1 MSLNKNSFR
10 AIAIIGWLYFGAVFA
25 ASSGD
30 FQAAN
35 QLYDTGKFSEAA
47 AAYEKIEP
55 KTAHVY
61 YNLGNALF
69 RDGKLG
75 TALLNY
81 ERARRLAPRD
91 PDILA
96 NLKFVEQRLGV
107 DEVNTPSRGMQKL
120 LRSAIESRTSSE
132 WSAYELAALWLTV
145 LAAGVCIFAPKLRTG
160 FIVIAV
166 ACLMWFAV
174 STFALSYEVI
184 DFRVAPRAIV
194 VTPETEARFAPLS
207 DSTVHFKVVEGTKV
221 AIREDRGQWLFVE
234 RADGQQGWV
243 KSDAIS
249 RIADL

>member
-1 MSLNKNSFR
+1 MNLSKNSFR
-10 AIAIIGWLYFGAVFA
+10 TIAVIGWLCFGTAFA
-25 ASSGD
+25 APSGD

-35 QLYDTGKFSEAA
+35 QLYDAGKFAEAA

-55 KTAHVY
+55 KTAHAY

-75 TALLNY
+75 PALLNY

-107 DEVNTPSRGMQKL
+107 DEVNTPPRAVQRL

-132 WSAYELAALWLTV
+132 WSANELVALWLAALAV
-145 LAAGVCIFAPKLRTG
+145 GICVFVPKVRTG
-160 FIVIAV
+160 FIFIAV
-166 ACLMWFAV
+166 ACLMGFAV

-194 VTPETEARFAPLS
+194 VTTETEARFAPVA
-207 DSTVHFKVVEGTKV
+207 DSTVHFKLAEGTKV

-243 KSDAIS
+243 KSDVVS

>member
-1 MSLNKNSFR
+1 MNLNKNSFR
-10 AIAIIGWLYFGAVFA
+10 AVVVVWWLCFGAAFA
-25 ASSGD
+25 TPSSD

-35 QLYDTGKFSEAA
+35 QFYDAGKFAEAA

-69 RDGKLG
+69 REGKLG
-75 TALLNY
+75 LALLNY

-107 DEVNTPSRGMQKL
+107 DEVNTPPRAMQRL
-120 LRSAIESRTSSE
+120 LRAAIESRTSSE
-132 WSAYELAALWLTV
+132 WSANELVTLWLTA
-145 LAAGVCIFAPKLRTG
+145 LAVGVCVFVPKVRTG
-160 FIVIAV
+160 FVVVAV
-166 ACLMWFAV
+166 ACLMGFAV

-184 DFRVAPRAIV
+184 DLQVAPRAIV
-194 VTPETEARFAPLS
+194 VTTETEARFAPVA
-207 DSTVHFKVVEGTKV
+207 DATVHFKLAEGAKV

-243 KSDAIS
+243 KSETIERVTS
-249 RIADL
+249 

>member
-1 MSLNKNSFR
+1 MNLSKNSFR
-10 AIAIIGWLYFGAVFA
+10 MVAVIWWLCFGAAFA
-25 ASSGD
+25 TPSGD

-35 QLYDTGKFSEAA
+35 QLYDAGKFEEAA
-47 AAYEKIEP
+47 AAYGKLEP

-107 DEVNTPSRGMQKL
+107 DEVNTPPRAMQRL
-120 LRSAIESRTSSE
+120 LRSTIESHTSSE
-132 WSAYELAALWLTV
+132 WSTNELVALWLTV
-145 LAAGVCIFAPKLRTG
+145 LALGVCVFVPKIRTG
-160 FIVIAV
+160 FVVIAV

-174 STFALSYEVI
+174 STFALSYETI
-184 DFRVAPRAIV
+184 DLRVAPRAIV
-194 VTPETEARFAPLS
+194 VTTETEARFAPVA
-207 DSTVHFKVVEGTKV
+207 DSTVHFKLAEGTKV

-243 KSDAIS
+243 QSDTIA

>member
-1 MSLNKNSFR
+1 MNLNKNSFR
-10 AIAIIGWLYFGAVFA
+10 AIAVIGWLCFGTAFA
-25 ASSGD
+25 APSGD

-35 QLYDTGKFSEAA
+35 QFYDAGKFAEAA

-55 KTAHVY
+55 KTAHMY

-75 TALLNY
+75 PALLNY
-81 ERARRLAPRD
+81 ERARRLAPRE

-96 NLKFVEQRLGV
+96 NLKFVQQRLGV
-107 DEVNTPSRGMQKL
+107 DEVNTPPRAMQRL

-132 WSAYELAALWLTV
+132 WSANEVVALWLTV
-145 LAAGVCIFAPKLRTG
+145 LAVGVCVFVPKVRTG

-166 ACLMWFAV
+166 ACLMGFAV

-184 DFRVAPRAIV
+184 DFRAAPRAIV
-194 VTPETEARFAPLS
+194 VTTETEARFAPVA
-207 DSTVHFKVVEGTKV
+207 DSTIHFKLAEGAKV

-243 KSDAIS
+243 KSDAVS

>member
-1 MSLNKNSFR
+1 MNLSKNNFR
-10 AIAIIGWLYFGAVFA
+10 AIVVIGWLCFGTAFA

-35 QLYDTGKFSEAA
+35 QLYDTGKFAEAA

-75 TALLNY
+75 TALLSY
-81 ERARRLAPRD
+81 ERARHLAPRD

-96 NLKFVEQRLGV
+96 NLKFIEQRLGV
-107 DEVNTPSRGMQKL
+107 DEVNTPSRAMQKL

-132 WSAYELAALWLTV
+132 WSAYELVALWLTV
-145 LAAGVCIFAPKLRTG
+145 LAVGVCVFVPKFRTG
-160 FIVIAV
+160 FIVVAV
-166 ACLMWFAV
+166 ACVMGFAV

-194 VTPETEARFAPLS
+194 IATKTEARFAPVA
-207 DSTVHFKVVEGTKV
+207 DSTVHFKVAEGTKV